1 MHANTSLW
9 VKLRTKK
16 NRPTHFENQIGLKM
30 FIHADE
36 NNNIYK
42 VNLAEYETRVV
53 FVLTYFSNCVLD
65 PDNCFLKIILKTL

>member
-36 NNNIYK
+36 NNTYEI
-42 VNLAEYETRVV
+42 NLAEYKSRVV
-53 FVLTYFSNCVLD
+53 FAHTYFSNCVLD